1 VGASLFNFS
10 QEEMLSFFAVLVR
23 FSVLIAVL
31 PFVGDRVIPTP
42 VKILL
47 SLSITIA
54 LFPMLVAR
62 GNVNPGDAA
71 IWGATAGG
79 IVGTIALEVLC
90 ALILGFTARL
100 AFESIQFGGN
110 LVGTFMGFST
120 AAQYDPHQESQ
131 TQVVAQIQMA
141 IAMLLF
147 LTLDGHHLMLRAS
160 LSSYQ
165 IVGIGGLAGFVHSGM
180 NGAFSQ
186 RIIELTGEVIK
197 FGMQLAA
204 PVAVCMFAVNVAF
217 GVLAKAMPALNI
229 LVLSF
234 AVTALIGLAVMFL
247 TIPEFQGVV
256 TNIFGLMADWMDS
269 VLLAMAKGK

>member
-1 VGASLFNFS
+1 VGVSLFDFS

-23 FSVLIAVL
+23 FSVLFAIL
-31 PFVGDRVIPTP
+31 PIVGDKVVPTP

-47 SLSITIA
+47 SLAVTIA

-62 GNVNPGDAA
+62 GNVNPAQAA
-71 IWGATAGG
+71 VWGATTGG
-79 IVGTIALEVLC
+79 IVGTISLEVLC
-90 ALILGFTARL
+90 ALILGYTARL
-100 AFESIQFGGN
+100 SFEAISFGGN

-141 IAMLLF
+141 IATLLF

-160 LSSYQ
+160 LQSYQ
-165 IVGIGGLAGFVHSGM
+165 YIGIGGMAGFVKSGM
-180 NGAFSQ
+180 NGAFSE
-186 RIIELTGEVIK
+186 RIIQLTGEVVK
-197 FGMQLAA
+197 FGLQLAA

-217 GVLAKAMPALNI
+217 GVLAKALPQLNI

-234 AVTALIGLAVMFL
+234 AVTALIGLAVMLL
-247 TIPEFQGVV
+247 TVPEFQGVV
-256 TNIFGLMADWMDS
+256 TNIFSLTEDWMNA
-269 VLLAMAKGK
+269 VLLAMAKGH

>member
-1 VGASLFNFS
+1 MGTSLFDFS

-23 FSVLIAVL
+23 FSVLFSVL
-31 PFVGDRVIPTP
+31 PFVGDKVIPMP
-42 VKILL
+42 VKVLL
-47 SLSITIA
+47 SLAVTIA

-62 GNVNPGDAA
+62 GNINPAQAA

-90 ALILGFTARL
+90 ALVLGYTARL
-100 AFESIQFGGN
+100 SFEAIQFGGN

-147 LTLDGHHLMLRAS
+147 LALDGHHVMLRAS
-160 LSSYQ
+160 LQSYSF
-165 IVGIGGLAGFVHSGM
+165 VGIGGMAGFVKSGM
-180 NGAFSQ
+180 NGAFSA
-186 RIIELTGEVIK
+186 RIIQLTGEVVK
-197 FGMQLAA
+197 FGVQLAA
-204 PVAVCMFAVNVAF
+204 PVAVCMFAVNVVF
-217 GVLAKAMPALNI
+217 GVLAKAMPQLNI

-234 AVTALIGLAVMFL
+234 AVTALIGLLVML
-247 TIPEFQGVV
+247 LSVPEFQGAA
-256 TNIFGLMADWMDS
+256 TNVFSLMGEWMNGIL
-269 VLLAMAKGK
+269 VQMAKGH